1 LFATPEWAVRTEVLR
16 RVEPT
21 GGLSRVLTLQRSV
34 LTTLLNPA
42 RLARLE
48 EQEALD
54 GPQTYK
60 PTEFLADL
68 REGLFG
74 ELSLAAPK
82 ISPYRRNLQRAYL
95 DMLDERLNP
104 RTGSVATDD
113 TKALFRGELRS
124 IDALAAAR
132 MSVAGDRIT
141 GLHLREMRDR
151 IAQILD
157 PKLSRPAVA
166 ASAAVATPSVASEE
180 EGDWPDLAKDY
191 LPQGTRK

>member
-1 LFATPEWAVRTEVLR
+1 M
-16 RVEPT
+16 
-21 GGLSRVLTLQRSV
+21 QRSV

-42 RLARLE
+42 RLTRLQ
-48 EQEALD
+48 EQEARD
-54 GPQTYK
+54 GPRTYK

-68 REGLFG
+68 RDGLFA
-74 ELSLAAPK
+74 ELSSAAPK

-132 MSVAGDRIT
+132 TSTAGNRIT
-141 GLHLREMRDR
+141 H
-151 IAQILD
+151 ILD
-157 PKLSRPAVA
+157 PKVSRPTA
-166 ASAAVATPSVASEE
+166 AAAVAVEVPSGASQE
-180 EGDWPDLAKDY
+180 DDCWPDLAKD
-191 LPQGTRK
+191 